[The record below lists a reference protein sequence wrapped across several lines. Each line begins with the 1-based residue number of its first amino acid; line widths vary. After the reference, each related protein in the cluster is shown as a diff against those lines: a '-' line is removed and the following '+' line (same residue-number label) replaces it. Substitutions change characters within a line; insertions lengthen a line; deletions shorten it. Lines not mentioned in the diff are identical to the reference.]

1 MMQCIEEK
9 NRHLIHSPKLKLQ
22 EQGIYSGEIVS
33 YIKIFSIFEAWL
45 QIKRIKV
52 TITILGSWKKKKKV
66 GRGGDMSPKERDFRI

>member
-1 MMQCIEEK
+1 MHALKKKIDL
-9 NRHLIHSPKLKLQ
+9 NIHSPILKLQ
-22 EQGIYSGEIVS
+22 EQGIDSGEIIS

-66 GRGGDMSPKERDFRI
+66 GRGGDISPKERL